1 MYRIHFTAKGALRT
15 ERAVLEIS
23 PAGIR
28 WRFKPGEGPD
38 EAGEPLASP
47 ISALTA
53 DGDVSSCQSTP
64 SSRGNSLV
72 MRDYAHRWP
81 AYQRRRLVRRWKA
94 ELIEAATLIA
104 DDLKERFDAAVL
116 QLIAAFGPKA
126 PEAATNSAAAEA
138 AADPA
143 PSPAL
148 PMPAVVEESA

>member
-1 MYRIHFTAKGALRT
+1 MYRIHFTAKGALLT

-38 EAGEPLASP
+38 DAGEPVASP
-47 ISALTA
+47 ITA
-53 DGDVSSCQSTP
+53 PTSDGAVSSRHFAP
-64 SSRGNSLV
+64 SSRSNTLV

-94 ELIEAATLIA
+94 ELTEAATLIA
-104 DDLKERFDAAVL
+104 NDLRERFDTTVL
-116 QLIAAFGPKA
+116 RLVAAFGSKV
-126 PEAATNSAAAEA
+126 PEAETNGAAADV

-148 PMPAVVEESA
+148 PIPAVVEESA

>member
-1 MYRIHFTAKGALRT
+1 MYRIHFTATGALRT

-28 WRFKPGEGPD
+28 WRFKPGEAPHD
-38 EAGEPLASP
+38 AGEPLASP
-47 ISALTA
+47 ITALTA
-53 DGDVSSCQSTP
+53 DGAVSRRQSTP
-64 SSRGNSLV
+64 SRGNSLV
-72 MRDYAHRWP
+72 MRDYAHRWT

-104 DDLKERFDAAVL
+104 NDLRERFNAAVL
-116 QLIAAFGPKA
+116 HLTAALGLKFPDAEANG
-126 PEAATNSAAAEA
+126 AATDV

-143 PSPAL
+143 AAPAL